1 MIRLALEG
9 AAGAGEQ
16 WAFET
21 LVDVARLVP
30 AATGEVPAVRAV
42 RAEAASTAPAVVVA
56 GDGLVRVSARALE
69 RILDVAGAGREQ
81 RSGIRDRHGRVPS
94 SESAVVQ
101 EGSERTVALRILAEA
116 LRSAVREAAG
126 PRPVAVVAP
135 WPDGHRWAAAFTHD
149 LDVVTG
155 WPLFAAMRWAE
166 LAGKGQLARAARA
179 VASTVQSL
187 PGDPVRQGVEAL
199 LALEHRSGVRATWFV
214 LAGRPTLTSWRRGDI
229 TYSLES
235 SRARRLLDRIAGG
248 GHELG
253 LHGSFNTRDSAE
265 LLAEERARL
274 AAAVG
279 QSPQGLRQ
287 HFLRMA
293 PVATLR
299 AAATAGF
306 AYDSTFGFPD
316 RNGFRLGLAD
326 IVSVWDAVAGQV
338 VNLQEAP
345 LVWMD
350 RALSKYQGVE
360 DPHKWTDDA
369 LELAS
374 VCEAAQGLWVGLWH
388 PNVTPALGFP
398 GSLEALDRLIS
409 SIVARGPYLAPLG
422 EIVAWRRARRAVR
435 GRVEGDGRMVLTGD
449 DHLGR
454 WKFTLDRSG
463 DAEPGETLL
472 D

>member
-1 MIRLALEG
+1 
-9 AAGAGEQ
+9 
-16 WAFET
+16 
-21 LVDVARLVP
+21 
-30 AATGEVPAVRAV
+30 
-42 RAEAASTAPAVVVA
+42 
-56 GDGLVRVSARALE
+56 
-69 RILDVAGAGREQ
+69 
-81 RSGIRDRHGRVPS
+81 
-94 SESAVVQ
+94 
-101 EGSERTVALRILAEA
+101 
-116 LRSAVREAAG
+116 
-126 PRPVAVVAP
+126 
-135 WPDGHRWAAAFTHD
+135 
-149 LDVVTG
+149 
-155 WPLFAAMRWAE
+155 
-166 LAGKGQLARAARA
+166 
-179 VASTVQSL
+179 
-187 PGDPVRQGVEAL
+187 
-199 LALEHRSGVRATWFV
+199 
-214 LAGRPTLTSWRRGDI
+214 
-229 TYSLES
+229 
-235 SRARRLLDRIAGG
+235 
-248 GHELG
+248 
-253 LHGSFNTRDSAE
+253 
-265 LLAEERARL
+265 
-274 AAAVG
+274 
-279 QSPQGLRQ
+279 
-287 HFLRMA
+287 MA